1 MILID
6 LRLKAGDLTPLLD
19 KLFSL
24 AGQKLASLERNWK
37 PEQGSPVFTVKGRYT
52 SRGWT
57 EWTRGFLFGMGI
69 LHYDA
74 TGTRAS
80 LDFGRD
86 STIAYMAP
94 HLTHTGVH
102 DHGFNNVSTYGNLLR
117 LMGEGRLDR
126 ELWEERFYSLAL
138 KVSSAVQA
146 ARWTDLPDKL
156 GYIFSFN
163 GPHSLFIDTMRTLR
177 ILALGHNLGHTL
189 MGEQDR
195 PISLLERLLRHGAAA
210 SRFNVFHGEGRDS
223 WDVPGRTAHE
233 AVFNIRSGSFR
244 CPSSQQGYSPFTTW
258 TRGLAWA
265 VTGYS
270 EQLEYLI
277 ELPEQDFNGLEA
289 GGVSG
294 KEAFLEIFQD
304 TACKVSEYY
313 IQNTPPD
320 GIPYWDTGAP
330 GLSEIPDHLE
340 RPADPLTTGEPVDS
354 SAAAIAAQGFIRLG
368 VYLKKCGQ
376 PDKGKRYFQT
386 GLSIARTLFDEPYIS
401 TNSDHQG
408 LILHSIYHHP
418 NGWDHVPEGRKAP
431 SGESSMWGDYHALE
445 LAVLIQRL
453 ARGEYFRFF
462 DI

>member
-6 LRLKAGDLTPLLD
+6 SRLKAGDLTPQLD
-19 KLFSL
+19 RLFSL
-24 AGQKLASLERNWK
+24 AGQKLAVLKRDWK

-86 STIAYMAP
+86 GTIAYMAP

-117 LMGEGRLDR
+117 LMGEGRIAR

-138 KVSSAVQA
+138 KVSAAVQA
-146 ARWTDLPDKL
+146 ARWMDLPDKL

-163 GPHSLFIDTMRTLR
+163 GPHSLFIDTVRTLR

-195 PISLLERLLRHGAAA
+195 PISLLERLLRHGAAT

-233 AVFNIRSGSFR
+233 AVFNIRNGAFR

-277 ELPEQDFNGLEA
+277 ELPEQAFKGLEA
-289 GGVSG
+289 GGVNG
-294 KEAFLEIFQD
+294 KKAFLELFQD

-330 GLSEIPDHLE
+330 GLSEMTDHLD
-340 RPADPLTTGEPVDS
+340 RPADPLTTSEPVDS

-368 VYLKKCGQ
+368 VCLKKCRQ
-376 PDKGKRYFQT
+376 PEKGKRYFQT
-386 GLSIARTLFDEPYIS
+386 GLSIARTLFDEPYLS

-408 LILHSIYHHP
+408 LILHSVYHHP

-431 SGESSMWGDYHALE
+431 SGESSMWGDYHAVE